1 MDPCRANPES
11 RLVHYDK
18 ETTVTPIDV
27 NATAAQ
33 SLPLTPKNPLPYR
46 TRLKAARAFTDGQI
60 ALHQAGGPV
69 TRNVLGPKWLT
80 PPLVFVASPQGA
92 RDVLGRTDE
101 AAERGNGPH
110 MVEMRRLM
118 GDNILSLTHRKWLPR
133 RRTLQP
139 MFTKQIVTRF
149 AGHMSDAAQSL
160 ADGWADGATV
170 DLDTAARTVTLRA
183 LGRSVFGL
191 DLDEQAD
198 VIGPALRTALSWVSD
213 RALRPVRAPHWLPTP
228 VGRRA
233 REANAVLHGLA
244 AQILQ
249 QCRADPDRDAPLVH
263 ALITATDPQTGQ
275 RLTDDEICHDL
286 VVFILAGHDTTATT
300 LAYALWQLGHNHD
313 LQDRVVA
320 EASAL
325 GNRPITTDDV
335 PRLSYTVQVLHEA
348 LRLCPAAPT
357 FGRMIDSDI
366 EVDGYRLE
374 AGTFALLSA
383 YAMHR
388 DPALWDDPLRF
399 DPDRFTPE
407 RSQGRDRWQY
417 IPFGG
422 GPRKC
427 IGDHFAMLEATL
439 ALATIVRTAE
449 ISSVADDFPLA
460 VPFTAVAAAP
470 ILATT
475 HKRPNP

>member
-1 MDPCRANPES
+1 
-11 RLVHYDK
+11 
-18 ETTVTPIDV
+18 VTPINV
-27 NATAAQ
+27 TPTIVTPSATQ
-33 SLPLTPKNPLPYR
+33 SLPLTPKNPLPYL
-46 TRLKAARAFTDGQI
+46 TRFKAARAFTDGQV

-80 PPLVFVASPQGA
+80 PPLVFVASPKGA
-92 RDVLGRTDE
+92 HDVLGRTDE
-101 AAERGNGPH
+101 AADRGNGPH

-118 GDNILSLTHRKWLPR
+118 GDNILSLTHRNWLPR

-139 MFTKQIVTRF
+139 MFTKQHVARF
-149 AGHMSDAAQSL
+149 AGHMSDAAQSV
-160 ADGWADGATV
+160 ADGWADGSTV
-170 DLDTAARTVTLRA
+170 DLDTATRTVTLRA
-183 LGRSVFGL
+183 VGRSVFGL

-198 VIGPALRTALSWVSD
+198 VIGPLLRTAVSWVSD
-213 RALRPVRAPHWLPTP
+213 RAFRPVRAPYWLPTP
-228 VGRRA
+228 ARRRA
-233 REANAVLHGLA
+233 REANAVLHRLA

-249 QCRADPDRDAPLVH
+249 QCRDNPDRDAPLIQ
-263 ALITATDPQTGQ
+263 ALINASDPQTG
-275 RLTDDEICHDL
+275 RPLTDDEICRDL
-286 VVFILAGHDTTATT
+286 IVFMLGGHDTTATT
-300 LAYALWQLGHNHD
+300 LTYALWQLGRSRN

-320 EASAL
+320 EVGAL
-325 GNRPITTDDV
+325 GNRPLTTDDV
-335 PRLSYTVQVLHEA
+335 PRLGYTVQVLDEA
-348 LRLCPAAPT
+348 LRLCPAAPA
-357 FGRMIDSDI
+357 FARMIDSDI

-388 DPALWDDPLRF
+388 DPALWDDPLTF

-407 RSQGRDRWQY
+407 RSKGRNRWQY

-470 ILATT
+470 ILATIRR
-475 HKRPNP
+475 RPTP

>member
-1 MDPCRANPES
+1 MALTDVTASAS
-11 RLVHYDK
+11 R
-18 ETTVTPIDV
+18 
-27 NATAAQ
+27 
-33 SLPLTPKNPLPYR
+33 SLPLAPKNPLPYR
-46 TRLKAARAFTDGQI
+46 TRFKAARAFTDGQI

-80 PPLVFVASPQGA
+80 PPLVFVASPQA
-92 RDVLGRTDE
+92 VHDVLSRTDE
-101 AAERGNGPH
+101 AAERGNGVH
-110 MVEMRRLM
+110 MVEMRKLM
-118 GDNILSLTHRKWLPR
+118 GDSILNLTHNEWLPR

-139 MFTKQIVTRF
+139 IFTKQVVARF
-149 AGHMSDAAQSL
+149 AGHMSEAAQSV
-160 ADGWADGATV
+160 ADGWTDGATI
-170 DLDTAARTVTLRA
+170 DLDTATRTVTLRA

-198 VIGPALRTALSWVSD
+198 VIGPALRTALSFVSD
-213 RALRPVRAPHWLPTP
+213 RAFRPARAPYWLPTRAR
-228 VGRRA
+228 RRA
-233 REANAVLHGLA
+233 REANAVLHQLA

-249 QCRADPDRDAPLVH
+249 QCRDDPDRDAPLIH
-263 ALITATDPQTGQ
+263 ALINACDPQTGR
-275 RLTDDEICHDL
+275 RLTDDEICRDL
-286 VVFILAGHDTTATT
+286 IVFMLGGHDTTATT
-300 LAYALWQLGHNHD
+300 LAYALWQLGRSRD

-320 EASAL
+320 EVGAL
-325 GNRPITTDDV
+325 GDRPLTTDDV
-335 PRLSYTVQVLHEA
+335 TRLGFTVQVLDEA
-348 LRLCPAAPT
+348 LRLCPAAPA
-357 FGRMIDSDI
+357 FARMIDSDI
-366 EVDGYRLE
+366 EVDGYWLE
-374 AGTFALLSA
+374 AGTFALISA

-388 DPALWDDPLRF
+388 DPALWDDPLTF

-407 RSQGRDRWQY
+407 RSKGRNRWQY

-475 HKRPNP
+475 HKRPTT